1 MFVEYF
7 WIKVVLRSEIGG
19 SKEMYV
25 LNIYLSRIPFVYW
38 DLGIIHKKRLSLFN
52 YLGLLVWRQMCT

>member
-7 WIKVVLRSEIGG
+7 WIKVILRSEVVG
-19 SKEMYV
+19 SKEMYI

-38 DLGIIHKKRLSLFN
+38 DLGIMQKKRLSLFN
-52 YLGLLVWRQMCT
+52 YLGLLVWR